1 MSTTSLAAKLR
12 QELTGGG
19 RSRSTT
25 PERSVKMRTKSESPV
40 SPGKAQI
47 IGVKRK
53 AEPTDEFSLG
63 SLLNGGGNGGGDV
76 NNGGFGEDSGEPPVK
91 KTVASAAA

>member
-1 MSTTSLAAKLR
+1 MAAKLR

-25 PERSVKMRTKSESPV
+25 PERSVKMRMKSESPV

-53 AEPTDEFSLG
+53 AEPTDDSSLG
-63 SLLNGGGNGGGDV
+63 DFLHGGDNGGGGADIGDV
-76 NNGGFGEDSGEPPVK
+76 GEDNGEPPVK
-91 KTVASAAA
+91 KTVVSATA

>member
-12 QELTGGG
+12 QELTGG

-53 AEPTDEFSLG
+53 AEPTDESSLG
-63 SLLNGGGNGGGDV
+63 SLLNGGGNGGGGVD
-76 NNGGFGEDSGEPPVK
+76 NGDAEEDSGEPPVK
-91 KTVASAAA
+91 KTVASTTS